1 MKKEKDLE
9 SLLKKFENKEPL
21 MVSIDGD
28 EFELFKYNP
37 EKNMYQ
43 GEFGCIH
50 MENMLRAIKDKNYF
64 IQVGEV

>member
-1 MKKEKDLE
+1 MKNGKDLE
-9 SLLKKFENKEPL
+9 LLKKLENKEPL
-21 MVSIDGD
+21 RIYYDGED
-28 EFELFKYNP
+28 FGVYEYNS
-37 EKNMYQ
+37 KKKVYQ